1 MTGKQSRGTGYVL
14 AIGGVAGA
22 LIVLIVGA
30 STIAAVGHEVPKEL
44 WAIGSALSGS
54 LVGILAKSPA
64 GRGAAQAAMP
74 LAAAQQT
81 ADAANKAANER
92 GETERQLSPA
102 LAQSVAAAVQ
112 DVERV
117 GEQAKQDVVSMA
129 GIGASTD
136 ADAGTAALTAAT
148 SVAHAQGQELLKL
161 ATRAQG
167 APADDALAA
176 SLRIHEAAQSAAV
189 TAAAV
194 AAKPS
199 DPSWLSGLK
208 AMVTEPKLLVP
219 FGLFVITATLGILL
233 GLGTIKPAACPSGL
247 TCTYAKTTEQAANV
261 MISLASASVGALIG
275 MFATAS
281 STTTPTAK
289 EPGAAPGGSG
299 KPA

>member
-1 MTGKQSRGTGYVL
+1 MGYVL
-14 AIGGVAGA
+14 AIGGVASA

-30 STIAAVGHEVPKEL
+30 STIAALGHAVPKEL
-44 WAIGSALSGS
+44 WAIGGALSGS

-64 GRGAAQAAMP
+64 GRGAGQAAMP
-74 LAAAQQT
+74 LAAAQET
-81 ADAANKAANER
+81 IDAANKAAKER
-92 GETERQLSPA
+92 GETEQRLRPA
-102 LAQSVAAAVQ
+102 LAQTVAGAVQ

-117 GEQAKQDVVSMA
+117 GEQAKQNVVSMA
-129 GIGASTD
+129 GIGAGTD
-136 ADAGTAALTAAT
+136 ADADTAALTAAT
-148 SVAHAQGQELLKL
+148 SVAHAQGQKLLTL
-161 ATRAQG
+161 ATKVQA

-176 SLRIHEAAQSAAV
+176 SLRVHEAAQSAAV

-199 DPSWLSGLK
+199 DAGWLSGLK

-233 GLGTIKPAACPSGL
+233 SLGVIKPAACPSGL
-247 TCTYAKTTEQAANV
+247 TCTYAKTTAQAANV

-281 STTTPTAK
+281 ATAAPTAK
-289 EPGAAPGGSG
+289 APDGTA